1 MFEPLIFSDLDGTLI
16 FSASR
21 KQPGDIVC
29 EYKDNREISCI
40 TKRQAEL
47 LPGLEIIPVTTR
59 SIEQYRRIRF
69 PEGFS
74 PEYALTDNG
83 GTLLVNGVP
92 DPDWARRTM
101 RKLLRDGGEGL
112 RASGGSVQGGGGEP
126 PCGYVKRAARFQQDS
141 LRRGQR
147 HGYSNAE
154 RRGYGGV
161 PGGYFRGHGCGKSR
175 FAPGEVPGICN
186 GVFFRTLQSK
196 TEDIK

>member
-74 PEYALTDNG
+74 PEYALTDSAGERSSRPGLGKTHNAAG
-83 GTLLVNGVP
+83 AG
-92 DPDWARRTM
+92 
-101 RKLLRDGGEGL
+101 KLQGAGALPQRYG
-112 RASGGSVQGGGGEP
+112 AGSRQE
-126 PCGYVKRAARFQQDS
+126 
-141 LRRGQR
+141 L
-147 HGYSNAE
+147 
-154 RRGYGGV
+154 
-161 PGGYFRGHGCGKSR
+161 
-175 FAPGEVPGICN
+175 
-186 GVFFRTLQSK
+186 
-196 TEDIK
+196 

>member
-101 RKLLRDGGEGL
+101 RLVQESSRGWSAAAALWSRIPAGTLKYAWLMECSFSQSPRSRKACFGG
-112 RASGGSVQGGGGEP
+112 
-126 PCGYVKRAARFQQDS
+126 
-141 LRRGQR
+141 
-147 HGYSNAE
+147 
-154 RRGYGGV
+154 
-161 PGGYFRGHGCGKSR
+161 
-175 FAPGEVPGICN
+175 
-186 GVFFRTLQSK
+186 
-196 TEDIK
+196 